1 MGPVKKLRD
10 LRGPQ
15 TRIMRLARFYLEGFI
30 HVLAYRIMV
39 PLSILWGLLIAAYLL
54 IPGLGAALKIVT
66 AVVWVLWTPQL
77 FEVAKGLA
85 LAWSRG
91 MAFGKLNE
99 EFADL
104 YRKRYGRGTGLYA
117 ALPFLF
123 LAVWAAGF
131 IAMIARWQP

>member
-1 MGPVKKLRD
+1 MARSKKLSD

-15 TRIMRLARFYLEGFI
+15 TRIGRLVPFHLEGFI

-39 PLSILWGLLIAAYLL
+39 PLMVLSGLLIVLYLAA
-54 IPGLGAALKIVT
+54 PGLGTALKVVT

-77 FEVAKGLA
+77 FEVVRGRA

-91 MAFGKLNE
+91 MVFGRLNA
-99 EFADL
+99 EFANL
-104 YRKRYGRGTGLYA
+104 YRKRYGARDSLR

-123 LAVWAAGF
+123 LAVWSAGF
-131 IAMIARWQP
+131 IALVMRWRP